1 MKNRFAFM
9 FLTAAIVLPST
20 YAVAGHEMKKDYRSD
35 NYTQER
41 AYHTNDYRTNGDHR
55 YNGNNRPD
63 SARETMYQRPVDRT
77 AGDLTQTAKPYPTE
91 VSRGFTQRDREALYN
106 YLKLPSNQR
115 SIREDIRAKEHAVPG
130 ALIGSRLSPQI
141 AVSDLGVKMERKL
154 TPPKPGVKFGAVG
167 VDLVAID
174 LNTRQVI
181 DYVPNVIPEYI
192 K

>member
-1 MKNRFAFM
+1 MITRLKRPKQEKRLTMKNTFAFM
-9 FLTAAIVLPST
+9 LLTAAIVLPST
-20 YAVAGHEMKKDYRSD
+20 YALAEHGYSHD
-35 NYTQER
+35 YTQER
-41 AYHTNDYRTNGDHR
+41 DYR
-55 YNGNNRPD
+55 GNLD
-63 SARETMYQRPVDRT
+63 SARETMTQRPVDRT
-77 AGDLTQTAKPYPTE
+77 AGDLNQTAKPHPTE
-91 VSRGFTQRDREALYN
+91 VSRGFTQRDREAVYN
-106 YLKLPSNQR
+106 YLKLPANQR

-141 AVSDLGVKMERKL
+141 AVTDLGVKMERKL